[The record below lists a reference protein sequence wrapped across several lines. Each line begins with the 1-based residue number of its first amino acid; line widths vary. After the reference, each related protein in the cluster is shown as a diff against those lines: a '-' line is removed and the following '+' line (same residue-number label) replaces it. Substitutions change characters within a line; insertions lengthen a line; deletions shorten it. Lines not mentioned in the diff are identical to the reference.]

1 MIGLRTVYAICA
13 ANALD
18 KFVLGN
24 EMVKEIL
31 KKLSSGSKMLFM
43 ITWKLR
49 INYKLFKGELLEVS
63 D

>member
-1 MIGLRTVYAICA
+1 MIRTVYDICA

-31 KKLSSGSKMLFM
+31 KNLSSGSKMLLA

-49 INYKLFKGELLEVS
+49 IILQNI
-63 D
+63 